1 METHRNK
8 CCRLGFSA
16 MHWRRVIQMTGSE
29 CDPLVLAKR
38 SAMLSRGLPMMALV
52 LALILAS
59 ISYGYSSAV
68 PGSSGNPET
77 VSDVLPKVD
86 RPSQSEI
93 CPRCG
98 EEKADSIKCKNCG
111 LRLRLTPGRLSPY
124 GLDSRARS
132 DLNSIGRS
140 NQKIDSSMRSL
151 QKSLRDMNTS
161 INRARIPNRRY

>member
-1 METHRNK
+1 MI
-8 CCRLGFSA
+8 G
-16 MHWRRVIQMTGSE
+16 
-29 CDPLVLAKR
+29 LVL
-38 SAMLSRGLPMMALV
+38 S
-52 LALILAS
+52 LILALLS
-59 ISYGYSSAV
+59 SHVYAYSSAD
-68 PGSSGNPET
+68 PDSNGNPDS
-77 VSDVLPKVD
+77 VSAAPLKVD
-86 RPSQSEI
+86 SSAQAEI

-98 EEKADSIKCKNCG
+98 EKKTDSIKCKKCG
-111 LRLRLTPGRLSPY
+111 LRLRLAPGRFAPY